1 MKSETPCPLC
11 AEREAH
17 VLGNRAR
24 DGTMLRT
31 VLCAGCGLG
40 RVDPLPADEAVSEF
54 YQDNYRREYKGTF
67 EPQPR
72 HVLRAGRI
80 AIERIALLKRWLA
93 PGQTLLDVG
102 CGGGELVY
110 LLGRWGVRARGHEED
125 VRYAAYARREL
136 GVTVTEGDWSAVR
149 TSAATRFDAVTMF
162 HVLEHLR
169 HPVQALEQ
177 VRDWLAP
184 GGVAVV
190 EVPNLEFALTRS
202 THRFHQAH
210 LYHFNAATLTVAGEQ
225 AGLRVQEIYTSP
237 DGGNLIGR
245 FERGQDGGQGSLKI
259 AGNCER
265 ILGGEGRRGEAR
277 YWLSPGTWRRA
288 LRRWQRGVEER
299 WQVNGYRDRRAILDS
314 LAERERGER
323 AQAGSV
329 R

>member
-1 MKSETPCPLC
+1 MNAETICPLC

-17 VLGNRAR
+17 VLGDRAR
-24 DGTMLRT
+24 DGTPLRT
-31 VLCAGCGLG
+31 VLCVGCGLG
-40 RVDPLPADEAVSEF
+40 RVDPLPPEEAVSEF
-54 YQDNYRREYKGTF
+54 YQESYRREYKGTF

-80 AIERIALLKRWLA
+80 AIERIALLKRGLA

-110 LLGRWGVRARGHEED
+110 LLSQWGVRARGHEED

-136 GVTVTEGDWSAVR
+136 GITVTEGDWSAIR
-149 TSAATRFDAVTMF
+149 TSPATRFDAVTLF

-169 HPVQALEQ
+169 HPVHALEQ

-202 THRFHQAH
+202 THRFHKAH
-210 LYHFNAATLTVAGEQ
+210 LYHFNAATLREAGEQ
-225 AGLRVQEIYTSP
+225 AGLSAQELFTSP
-237 DGGNLIGR
+237 DGGNLTGR
-245 FERGQDGGQGSLKI
+245 FERSREGGRGSSRI

-265 ILGGEGRRGEAR
+265 ILEGERRRGEAR
-277 YWLSPGTWRRA
+277 YWLSPGTWMRA
-288 LRRWQRGVEER
+288 WRRWGRSAEER
-299 WQVNGYRDRRAILDS
+299 WQVNGNRDRRAILDS
-314 LAERERGER
+314 LAERALREGAR
-323 AQAGSV
+323 AA
-329 R
+329 